1 MRYHNIT
8 HDDMLNGE
16 GLRTV
21 LWVSGCT
28 HHCPNCQNPITWDVN
43 GGLPFD
49 EGAERELFESLAR
62 GYISGLTFSGG
73 DPLHPDNRAEVT
85 RIAKKFKE
93 KYPHKNIWLYTGFL
107 WEQISNLEIV
117 QYLDVV
123 IDGKFMEELKDNQ
136 LEWKGSSNQ
145 RTIDVKATLEKGEV
159 VLYMD

>member
-1 MRYHNIT
+1 MIT
-8 HDDMLNGE
+8 FNAK
-16 GLRTV
+16 
-21 LWVSGCT
+21 
-28 HHCPNCQNPITWDVN
+28 
-43 GGLPFD
+43 F
-49 EGAERELFESLAR
+49 
-62 GYISGLTFSGG
+62 
-73 DPLHPDNRAEVT
+73 T

>member
-8 HDDMLNGE
+8 HDDMLNGD

-28 HHCPNCQNPITWDVN
+28 HHCPNCQNPITWDIN

-49 EGAERELFESLAR
+49 DGAERELFEELAK

-73 DPLHPDNRAEVT
+73 DPLHPENRAEVT
-85 RIAKKFKE
+85 RIAKKFKD
-93 KYPHKNIWLYTGFL
+93 KYPNKTIWLYTGFL
-107 WEQISNLEIV
+107 WEQISNLDV
-117 QYLDVV
+117 VRYLDVV

-136 LEWKGSSNQ
+136 LPWKGSSNQ

-159 VLYMD
+159 VLYKE

>member
-16 GLRTV
+16 GLRMV

-28 HHCPNCQNPITWDVN
+28 HHCPNCQNPITWDIN

-49 EGAERELFESLAR
+49 DGAERELFEGLAK

-107 WEQISNLEIV
+107 WEQISNLDIV
-117 QYLDVV
+117 KYLDVV

-136 LEWKGSSNQ
+136 LPWKGSSNQ

-159 VLYMD
+159 VLYKD